1 MAPGITDRS
10 FNYGDGVFTTMLV
23 RDGQVQLWPLHL
35 SRLQLGAQR
44 LDFGPVDWEKL
55 QQDVFAAITSAHQV
69 IKLLLSRGEGG
80 RGYSPAG
87 ISQPHWYISQSV
99 VPDYAAA
106 LAQGI
111 SIETAELTLSVQP
124 LLAGLKHNNR
134 LEQVLLKQEQA
145 RRGVDDLLVLDQL
158 GFVTEAISANVFF
171 YRAGH
176 WYTPELTRAGVA
188 GVMREQ
194 LLSQAAVALINWQ
207 QHDIKQVEA
216 MFICNALMGIVPIRQ
231 LDRRTLD
238 ITPVQQ
244 FIRQVVC

>member
-1 MAPGITDRS
+1 MAPGIADRS

-23 RDGQVQLWPLHL
+23 RGGQLQLWPLHL
-35 SRLQLGAQR
+35 SRLQLGAHR
-44 LDFGPVDWEKL
+44 LGFGEVDWQKL

-87 ISQPHWYISQSV
+87 ISQPHWYISQSA
-99 VPDYAAA
+99 VPDYQAARE
-106 LAQGI
+106 QGI
-111 SIETAELTLSVQP
+111 SIETAELALSVQP

-145 RRGVDDLLVLDQL
+145 RRDVDDLLVLDQL
-158 GFVTEAISANVFF
+158 GFVIEAISANVFI

-176 WYTPELTRAGVA
+176 WYTPELSRAGVA
-188 GVMREQ
+188 GVMREH
-194 LLSQAAVALINWQ
+194 LLSQTAVSLINWQ

-216 MFICNALMGIVPIRQ
+216 MFICNALMGIVPVRQ
-231 LDRRTLD
+231 WDLRTLD
-238 ITPVQQ
+238 IKPVQQ
-244 FIRQVVC
+244 FIRQVAC